1 MKTLLLSVLLLCIGS
16 SAVFAQEEANP
27 EPKRPEIKNL
37 TEKGKKAP
45 LFNIKDTDGSEFRLE
60 DHHGKV
66 VVLYFC
72 RPRGVLSAR
81 MKCPISNRISGRN
94 TAPRAIL

>member
-27 EPKRPEIKNL
+27 EPKWPEIKNL

-66 VVLYFC
+66 VVLYFF
-72 RPRGVLSAR
+72 LTTW
-81 MKCPISNRISGRN
+81 CPVCQNEMPHLESDICRN
-94 TAPRAIL
+94 TAPRVIL